1 MLPMNTDSAPM
12 KVGVAELVSKNRRFG
27 GFMTGII
34 LTTTPCD
41 VTGLAV
47 ECAESA
53 RTPFQSVK
61 MVTNKVFLVLCMAV
75 VLGAAG
81 CSRQQ
86 SDWEKTRTSNST
98 DAYELFLKKY
108 PSGEF
113 TAQAQARLKEL
124 YEEREWQKARDTDTV
139 DAYQAFL
146 KQYPEGK
153 WTEEARI
160 RVENFTLASAP
171 SNTPGAG
178 APGAAAPGAAA
189 PGGPAAA
196 PSMPAPAPAKPAAA
210 AATPAPPPRTPAP
223 ASAPAVSKASS
234 GSYGVQL
241 GAFKSGSAAAN
252 ERWTELQKKYPS
264 ALAGL
269 SPKVSPAK
277 GSSGT
282 LYRLQ
287 VANLSESRAT
297 SICKTLKSQSQ
308 ACVLLHPGH
317 TG

>member
-1 MLPMNTDSAPM
+1 
-12 KVGVAELVSKNRRFG
+12 
-27 GFMTGII
+27 
-34 LTTTPCD
+34 
-41 VTGLAV
+41 
-47 ECAESA
+47 
-53 RTPFQSVK
+53 VK
-61 MVTNKVFLVLCMAV
+61 MVKNKVFLVLCMTLA
-75 VLGAAG
+75 LGLAG

-124 YEEREWQKARDTDTV
+124 YEEREWQKARDADTV

-153 WTEEARI
+153 WTEEARV

-171 SNTPGAG
+171 ANPPGA
-178 APGAAAPGAAA
+178 PDAANAATA
-189 PGGPAAA
+189 SPPAA
-196 PSMPAPAPAKPAAA
+196 APAKPAAA
-210 AATPAPPPRTPAP
+210 PATPAPTAARA
-223 ASAPAVSKASS
+223 AAHSVA
-234 GSYGVQL
+234 GYYGVQL
-241 GAFKSGSAAAN
+241 GAFKSGSSAAN
-252 ERWTELQKKYPS
+252 ERWTELQKKFPG
-264 ALAGL
+264 ALSGL
-269 SPKVSPAK
+269 SPKVSPGK

-297 SICKTLKSQSQ
+297 SICKTLKAHSQ
-308 ACVLLHPGH
+308 ACVLLHPGT